1 VPFWFV
7 ACLYAWE
14 VCVID
19 WNWVHVFLVVGLNG
33 YSVAWV
39 WTVAR
44 AVNLAQASS
53 SRLGES
59 VWDPPRFYS
68 SSSPRRK
75 ALVFERCVVSLRREY
90 LAQASSRRGS
100 WCALFAASSRRG
112 VLFLGEGR
120 SHPGELISPKRDAR
134 RVPCSRPR
142 LGEMA

>member
-19 WNWVHVFLVVGLNG
+19 WNWVHVFLVVGLNC
-33 YSVAWV
+33 YSVACM

-44 AVNLAQASS
+44 TVNLAQASS

-75 ALVFERCVVSLRREY
+75 ALVFELSRSGESTSPKRVLEGEAGVLCSQPRPGEVFY
-90 LAQASSRRGS
+90 FWAKDGLAQAS
-100 WCALFAASSRRG
+100 W
-112 VLFLGEGR
+112 
-120 SHPGELISPKRDAR
+120 
-134 RVPCSRPR
+134 SRPS
-142 LGEMA
+142 EMLAECPIPGLA